1 MNTFLLSAL
10 CLLWAWAALA
20 GGVTVQEGESS
31 FSLESVKKL
40 KDLRELQAP
49 SIRNRR
55 KADGCLAPILCRY
68 PNSPEELKPICQQP
82 GAQQILQRPET
93 IAQDPSMCEICAY
106 AACAGCWDRWCSLP
120 SAPPLQDAPSS
131 RSSTYLPPNQERAA
145 WGGPAPDPIRAARCF
160 PRATPTLT

>member
-20 GGVTVQEGESS
+20 GGVTVQVSPLSLSRPASS
-31 FSLESVKKL
+31 LPPVHRACP
-40 KDLRELQAP
+40 LREHSLSGAGVGG
-49 SIRNRR
+49 
-55 KADGCLAPILCRY
+55 DGELWLALTEPPLSC
-68 PNSPEELKPICQQP
+68 
-82 GAQQILQRPET
+82 PET

-131 RSSTYLPPNQERAA
+131 RSPTYLPPNQERAA